1 MTTSHNH
8 GKSKHKQRN

>member
-1 MTTSHNH
+1 MTTPHYH

>member
-1 MTTSHNH
+1 MTTPHNH